1 MQKDSD
7 KGPVDFKELA
17 ATPPTPSAALGMGHS
32 HDFYRRDTPVI
43 GAYARKASSFR
54 ATLTL
59 LTGAQAGRLAAIEA
73 SPMILGRAADS
84 DMVLEDPGVSRRHAR
99 LVRTAAGGFYIED
112 LRSTNGTFV
121 NWGRVGLSL
130 LQGGEVLHIGPHL
143 RMRFAIV
150 DAVEEAL
157 YRRLYESSIRDALTQ
172 LFNREYLRDRLVV
185 EIAHARR
192 TNADL
197 ALLAIDIDSLKQVND
212 RFGHAIGDRA
222 LCSVADCM
230 KRAVPINDVLARYGG
245 DEFLIVAT
253 AVGGIEAAAH
263 LAERVRRS
271 VEELDLAM
279 CGQEVRLTLSIGIAS
294 LSELTT
300 IEHPISALMA
310 LSDERLYRAKA
321 AGRNCVIVARS

>member
-1 MQKDSD
+1 VQEEDSD
-7 KGPVDFKELA
+7 KGPVESKELA
-17 ATPPTPSAALGMGHS
+17 AMRPTPSPSLGHS
-32 HDFYRRDTPVI
+32 HDFCRRDTPVI
-43 GAYARKASSFR
+43 AAYARKARSVR
-54 ATLTL
+54 ATLTS
-59 LTGAQAGRLAAIEA
+59 LTGAQAGRLVAIEA

-143 RMRFAIV
+143 RMRFAVV

-157 YRRLYESSIRDALTQ
+157 YRRLYESSIRDSLTQ
-172 LFNREYLRDRLVV
+172 LFNREYLHDRLVV

-192 TNADL
+192 TDADL

-212 RFGHAIGDRA
+212 RFGHAVGDRA

-230 KRAVPINDVLARYGG
+230 KRAVPPNDVLARYGG
-245 DEFLIVAT
+245 DEFLIVVT
-253 AVGGIEAAAH
+253 AVGGIEAAH

-279 CGQEVRLTLSIGIAS
+279 GGQEVRLTLSIGIAS
-294 LSELTT
+294 LSELTA

-310 LSDERLYRAKA
+310 LSDERLYRAKG
-321 AGRNCVIVARS
+321 AGRNCVSVVARS

>member
-1 MQKDSD
+1 
-7 KGPVDFKELA
+7 
-17 ATPPTPSAALGMGHS
+17 
-32 HDFYRRDTPVI
+32 
-43 GAYARKASSFR
+43 
-54 ATLTL
+54 
-59 LTGAQAGRLAAIEA
+59 
-73 SPMILGRAADS
+73 
-84 DMVLEDPGVSRRHAR
+84 
-99 LVRTAAGGFYIED
+99 
-112 LRSTNGTFV
+112 
-121 NWGRVGLSL
+121 VGLSL
-130 LQGGEVLHIGPHL
+130 LQGGEVLHVGPHL

-192 TNADL
+192 TNVDL

-212 RFGHAIGDRA
+212 RFGHAVGDRA

-230 KRAVPINDVLARYGG
+230 KRAVPTNDVLARYGG

-253 AVGGIEAAAH
+253 AVGGIESAAH

-279 CGQEVRLTLSIGIAS
+279 CGEEVRLTLSIGIAS
-294 LSELTT
+294 LSELTA

-321 AGRNCVIVARS
+321 SGRNCVFAARPG